1 MKLVKESTT
10 SVLHHNHHCHHHH
23 EFPATLQL
31 VQVSASATVM
41 HIEAKKKAAIRRIGG
56 LEEIDIISGNIYK
69 LLILRP
75 KLNDKPENL
84 FLILL

>member
-1 MKLVKESTT
+1 MMK
-10 SVLHHNHHCHHHH
+10 
-23 EFPATLQL
+23 FPATLQL

-41 HIEAKKKAAIRRIGG
+41 HVEAKRKAAIRRIGG
-56 LEEIDIISGNIYK
+56 LEEINIISANISK
-69 LLILRP
+69 LLNWRQ

>member
-1 MKLVKESTT
+1 MMK
-10 SVLHHNHHCHHHH
+10 
-23 EFPATLQL
+23 FPATLQL

-41 HIEAKKKAAIRRIGG
+41 HVEAKRKAARRIDA
-56 LEEIDIISGNIYK
+56 LEEINIISGNICK
-69 LLILRP
+69 LLNLRQ